1 MFHSVREMG
10 SYDRILLLSVLSKI
24 AVHERIR
31 RISTFD
37 PHCSYVCQRHFSIN
51 SYVPVDKFPFLRFY
65 EFQCIGRFSI
75 NFDVWER
82 TCHRNPAGRRRGAGI
97 AAILTNSKYTE
108 RRLLV
113 DRSVCACTVFQF
125 AIQGSRQRKRVS
137 AVRNEY
143 RQVVL

>member
-82 TCHRNPAGRRRGAGI
+82 TGHWNPAGRCRGTGI
-97 AAILTNSKYTE
+97 VAVLKNNIYAEL
-108 RRLLV
+108 RLLV
-113 DRSVCACTVFQF
+113 DGSVCACTAFQLG
-125 AIQGSRQRKRVS
+125 ANG
-137 AVRNEY
+137 
-143 RQVVL
+143 